1 MGTEIKCVQLNS
13 GSLQLDQQL
22 LSLGY
27 KQRLHLDVPVRN
39 TYFTVFGLAHLSH
52 CLAKPQ
58 TAAALI
64 EREAP
69 ADLKEAMAY
78 IANRQT
84 EYASVMSTQYIDY
97 FLSPY
102 QKLEASF
109 AEGTEDMSKRLR
121 DLFKVHI
128 VVLQHPGND
137 VKVQADYTEGL
148 APILHLE
155 MIGTTYCALIPANS
169 NGFPLEG
176 TQSQIQQHYFPDL
189 AYSQDSQQYAGQ
201 EADPQWQL
209 EPSSQPEQV
218 LDTYTQSA
226 LNLVEIE
233 LQIIK
238 SLVQANASLSVGE
251 NTIRLLADAERLAE
265 YMKLNHYEYQS
276 LRSTLEA
283 AIGHSQPIQA
293 VGQSSPPPNT
303 ALNPSPQTTNPLST
317 STTLACRLCSNNSEY
332 SMFYLDGNHRACQI
346 CYNCCARNTNCSCCG
361 VAYSETERARFH
373 VITST

>member
-27 KQRLHLDVPVRN
+27 QQRLHIDVPVRN
-39 TYFTVFGLAHLSH
+39 TYFSVFGLAHLYH
-52 CLAKPQ
+52 CLAMPQ
-58 TAAALI
+58 VAAALI

-69 ADLKEAMAY
+69 ADLKEAMGY

-84 EYASVMSTQYIDY
+84 TYASVMSTQYIDY

-128 VVLQHPGND
+128 IVLQHPEND
-137 VKVQADYTEGL
+137 VKVQAEYTEGL

-169 NGFPLEG
+169 SGFPLEG

-189 AYSQDSQQYAGQ
+189 AYSQGSQQYAGQ

-209 EPSSQPEQV
+209 QPPSQPEPG
-218 LDTYTQSA
+218 LDIYTQSA
-226 LNLVEIE
+226 LNLIEIQM
-233 LQIIK
+233 QIIK

-251 NTIRLLADAERLAE
+251 NTIQLLTDAERLAE

-276 LRSTLEA
+276 LRG
-283 AIGHSQPIQA
+283 AIAHSQPIQA
-293 VGQSSPPPNT
+293 VERPSPPPN
-303 ALNPSPQTTNPLST
+303 APLNPSPQVTNPLPK
-317 STTLACRLCSNNSEY
+317 STTLACRLCSNNEY
-332 SMFYLDGNHRACQI
+332 SMLYLDGNHRACQI
-346 CYNCCARNTNCSCCG
+346 CYYCCTRNANCVHCD
-361 VAYSETERARFH
+361 VAYSESERARFH
-373 VITST
+373 LITKS